1 MKRECEQCGVTAA
14 DLPDL
19 GLTEEEA
26 GEFFQVVEGVN
37 LCAGCAQY
45 PAILIGEHE
54 CRNDFYDVNGQA
66 YCECGD
72 RVFDFGEDGR
82 YN

>member
-1 MKRECEQCGVTAA
+1 MKRECDQCGVTAA

-19 GLTEEEA
+19 GLEEEEA
-26 GEFFQVVEGVN
+26 DEFFQIIEGVT

-54 CRNDFYDVNGQA
+54 CEADYFGERGA
-66 YCECGD
+66 YCECGEPVD
-72 RVFDFGEDGR
+72 IWEDGR